1 MHLEKM
7 HFLKRHIYCSFLSMA
22 NSPKEIVLK
31 GIPASPGICHGDAM
45 LFTQINI
52 DVPLYDITEDQISKE
67 KERFEKAIIT
77 TREEILQIRDQVSNS
92 LGEDEALIFDAHLMV
107 LEDNALITETIQHL
121 EQYKQNVES
130 SFNVVVERYINF
142 FKTIE
147 DEYLRERVSDIKDV
161 SRRVLNNLV
170 GAKKN
175 GNLSAQQSRI
185 IVSEDISPSQAV
197 GFDKENLLGFITDSG
212 GATSHFVIMSRSFKI
227 PAVVGLH
234 NATEKIKQN
243 DYLLIDGYEGLVFI
257 NPTADTIKEYDRIAN
272 KQLEIERTF
281 QEELIEKTETL
292 DGHTIELMAN
302 IEASDDIS
310 KSIQDNF
317 DGIGLFRTESIYLKK
332 NGMPSEEEQFNEY
345 ASVVKNANEKPV
357 IIRTLDIGGDKL
369 INGVHDDSF
378 LGLRAIRFCLEN
390 LTIFKTQLRAILRAS
405 VFGDIRIMYP
415 MISGIEE
422 LDKAN
427 YILNEV
433 RDELLSE
440 KIEFNPNIQVGAM
453 IELPS
458 AVSIIDLLANK
469 VDFFSV
475 GTNDLIQYLMAVDR
489 MDDRVSHLYQ
499 PTHPAVLR
507 SLKTIFEQSNSNQ
520 KHVSVCGEMAGE
532 PIYAALL
539 IGLGAR
545 SLSVS
550 VSRLPEIKHYIRL
563 MNLDALKNLINELMK
578 LDQAEPIEQKLSAF
592 IEKIKQ

>member
-1 MHLEKM
+1 MTN
-7 HFLKRHIYCSFLSMA
+7 
-22 NSPKEIVLK
+22 NSKEIVLK
-31 GIPASPGICHGDAM
+31 GIPASPGICHGFAM
-45 LFTQINI
+45 LFAQINI
-52 DVPLYDITEDQISKE
+52 EIPIYRITGDEISSE
-67 KERFEKAIIT
+67 KDRFEKAIIA
-77 TREEILQIRDQVSNS
+77 TREEIIQIRDQVSNS

-121 EQYKQNVES
+121 EQNKQNVEY

-170 GAKKN
+170 GATKSGTQFTQK
-175 GNLSAQQSRI
+175 SRI
-185 IVSEDISPSQAV
+185 IVSEDITPSQAV
-197 GFDKENLLGFITDSG
+197 GFDKNNLLGFITDSG
-212 GATSHFVIMSRSFKI
+212 GATSHFVIMSRSLKI

-234 NATEKIKQN
+234 NATEKIKPN

-257 NPTADTIKEYDRIAN
+257 NPTSDTLKEYDEIAS

-281 QEELIEKTETL
+281 QEELVEKTETL
-292 DGHTIELMAN
+292 DGHSIELMAN

-310 KSIQDNF
+310 ESVQDSF

-332 NGMPSEEEQFNEY
+332 NGMPSEEEQFEEY
-345 ASVVKNANEKPV
+345 TSVAKNAKGKPV

-415 MISGIEE
+415 MISGTEE

-427 YILNEV
+427 FIFNEV
-433 RDELLSE
+433 KEELLSE
-440 KIEFNPNIQVGAM
+440 KIAFNPKIQVGAM

-458 AVSIIDLLANK
+458 AVSIIDLLAKK

-507 SLKTIFEQSNSNQ
+507 SLKVIFEQSESNQ
-520 KHVSVCGEMAGE
+520 KPVCVCGEMAGE
-532 PIYAALL
+532 PIYALLL

-545 SLSVS
+545 SLSAS
-550 VSRLPEIKHYIRL
+550 ISRLPEIKHYIRL
-563 MNLDALKNLINELMK
+563 INLGELKELINELMI

-592 IEKIKQ
+592 LEKIK

>member
-1 MHLEKM
+1 MTN
-7 HFLKRHIYCSFLSMA
+7 
-22 NSPKEIVLK
+22 NSKEVVLK
-31 GIPASPGICHGDAM
+31 GIPASPGICHGFAM
-45 LFTQINI
+45 LFAQINI
-52 DVPLYDITEDQISKE
+52 DIPVYDISEDGISIE
-67 KERFEKAIIT
+67 KERFEKAIIA
-77 TREEILQIRDQVSNS
+77 TREEIIQIRDQVSNS
-92 LGEDEALIFDAHLMV
+92 LGKDEALIFDAHLMV

-121 EQYKQNVES
+121 EQNKQNVEY

-170 GAKKN
+170 GAIKN
-175 GNLSAQQSRI
+175 GGESTQQSRI
-185 IVSEDISPSQAV
+185 IVSEDITPSQAV
-197 GFDKENLLGFITDSG
+197 GFDKNNLLGFITDSG
-212 GATSHFVIMSRSFKI
+212 GATSHFVIMSRSLKI

-234 NATEKIKQN
+234 NATEKIKPN

-257 NPTADTIKEYDRIAN
+257 NPTTETIKEYDQIAN
-272 KQLEIERTF
+272 KHLEIERTF
-281 QEELIEKTETL
+281 QEELVEETETL
-292 DGHTIELMAN
+292 DGQSIELMAN
-302 IEASDDIS
+302 IESSNDIS
-310 KSIQDNF
+310 ESVQNSF

-332 NGMPSEEEQFNEY
+332 NGMPSEEEQFEEY
-345 ASVVKNANEKPV
+345 TSVAKNTNGKPV

-415 MISGIEE
+415 MISGTEE

-427 YILNEV
+427 YIFNEV
-433 RDELLSE
+433 KEELLSE
-440 KIEFNPNIQVGAM
+440 KIAFNPDIQVGAM

-458 AVSIIDLLANK
+458 AVSIIDLLAKK

-507 SLKTIFEQSNSNQ
+507 SLKTIFEQSESNQ
-520 KHVSVCGEMAGE
+520 KPVCVCGEMAGD

-545 SLSVS
+545 SLSAS
-550 VSRLPEIKHYIRL
+550 ISRLPEIKHYIRL
-563 MNLDALKNLINELMK
+563 MNLGELKELINELMT
-578 LDQAEPIEQKLSAF
+578 LDQAEPIEQKLIAF
-592 IEKIKQ
+592 LENLKH

>member
-52 DVPLYDITEDQISKE
+52 DVPLYNIAEDQIPKE

-175 GNLSAQQSRI
+175 GNLTAQQSRI

-257 NPTADTIKEYDRIAN
+257 NPTVDTIKEYDTIAN

-292 DGHTIELMAN
+292 DGHTIELMTN

-345 ASVVKNANEKPV
+345 ASVVKNANGKPV

-433 RDELLSE
+433 KDELLSE

>member
-1 MHLEKM
+1 
-7 HFLKRHIYCSFLSMA
+7 MA
-22 NSPKEIVLK
+22 NNSKEVVLK
-31 GIPASPGICHGDAM
+31 GIPASPGICHGFAM
-45 LFTQINI
+45 LFAQINI
-52 DVPLYDITEDQISKE
+52 DIPVYDISEDGISIE
-67 KERFEKAIIT
+67 KERFEKAIIA
-77 TREEILQIRDQVSNS
+77 TREEIIQIRDQVSNS
-92 LGEDEALIFDAHLMV
+92 LGKDEALIFDAHLMV

-121 EQYKQNVES
+121 EQNKQNVEY

-170 GAKKN
+170 GAIKN
-175 GNLSAQQSRI
+175 GGQSTQQSRI
-185 IVSEDISPSQAV
+185 IVSEDITPSQAV
-197 GFDKENLLGFITDSG
+197 GFDKNNLLGFITDSG
-212 GATSHFVIMSRSFKI
+212 GATSHFVIMSRSLKI

-234 NATEKIKQN
+234 NATEKIKPN

-257 NPTADTIKEYDRIAN
+257 NPTTETIKEYDQIAN
-272 KQLEIERTF
+272 KHLEIERTF
-281 QEELIEKTETL
+281 QEELVEKTETL
-292 DGHTIELMAN
+292 DGQSIELMAN
-302 IEASDDIS
+302 IESSNDIS
-310 KSIQDNF
+310 ESVQNSF

-332 NGMPSEEEQFNEY
+332 NGMPSEEEQFEEY
-345 ASVVKNANEKPV
+345 TSVAKNTNGKPV

-415 MISGIEE
+415 MISGTEE

-427 YILNEV
+427 YIFNEV
-433 RDELLSE
+433 KEELLSE
-440 KIEFNPNIQVGAM
+440 KIAFNPDIQVGAM

-458 AVSIIDLLANK
+458 AVSIIDLLAKK

-507 SLKTIFEQSNSNQ
+507 SLKTIFEQSESNQ
-520 KHVSVCGEMAGE
+520 KPVCVCGEMAGD

-545 SLSVS
+545 SLSAS
-550 VSRLPEIKHYIRL
+550 ISRLPEIKHYIRL
-563 MNLDALKNLINELMK
+563 MNLGELKELINELMT
-578 LDQAEPIEQKLSAF
+578 LDQAEPIQQKLIAF
-592 IEKIKQ
+592 LEKLKH

>member
-1 MHLEKM
+1 MTNH
-7 HFLKRHIYCSFLSMA
+7 A
-22 NSPKEIVLK
+22 KEIVLK

-45 LFTQINI
+45 LFAQINI
-52 DVPLYDITEDQISKE
+52 DVPLYRISENEVSVE
-67 KERFEKAIIT
+67 KERFQKAILA
-77 TREEILQIRDQVSNS
+77 TREEITQIRDQVSNS

-107 LEDNALITETIQHL
+107 LEDNALITETIQHI
-121 EQYKQNVES
+121 EQNKQNVEY

-161 SRRVLNNLV
+161 SRRVLNHLV
-170 GAKKN
+170 GATKN
-175 GNLSAQQSRI
+175 TSLSTPQNRI
-185 IVSEDISPSQAV
+185 IVSEDITPSQAV
-197 GFDKENLLGFITDSG
+197 SFNKDNLLGFITDSG

-243 DYLLIDGYEGLVFI
+243 DYILIDGYEGLVFI
-257 NPTADTIKEYDRIAN
+257 NPSAETIKEYDQIAN
-272 KQLEIERTF
+272 KQREIERSF
-281 QEELIEKTETL
+281 QEELVEKTETL
-292 DGHTIELMAN
+292 DGHSIELMAN

-310 KSIQDNF
+310 ASIQDSF
-317 DGIGLFRTESIYLKK
+317 DGIGLFRTESIYLMK

-345 ASVVKNANEKPV
+345 ASVVKNTNGKPV

-405 VFGDIRIMYP
+405 IFGDIRIMYP
-415 MISGIEE
+415 MISGVEE

-427 YILNEV
+427 YILDEV
-433 RDELLSE
+433 KEELLAEEIAFDSD
-440 KIEFNPNIQVGAM
+440 IQVGAM

-507 SLKTIFEQSNSNQ
+507 SLKSIFEQSDSNQ

-539 IGLGAR
+539 IGLGAK

-563 MNLDALKNLINELMK
+563 MNLGELKELINELMT
-578 LDQAEPIEQKLSAF
+578 LDQADPIEQKLKAF
-592 IEKIKQ
+592 IEKL

>member
-1 MHLEKM
+1 MTNH
-7 HFLKRHIYCSFLSMA
+7 A
-22 NSPKEIVLK
+22 KEIVLK

-45 LFTQINI
+45 LFAQINI
-52 DVPLYDITEDQISKE
+52 DVPLYRISENEVSLE
-67 KERFEKAIIT
+67 KERFQKAILA
-77 TREEILQIRDQVSNS
+77 TREEITQIRDQVSNS

-107 LEDNALITETIQHL
+107 LEDNALITETIQHI
-121 EQYKQNVES
+121 EQNKQNVEY

-161 SRRVLNNLV
+161 SRRVLNHLV
-170 GAKKN
+170 GATKN
-175 GNLSAQQSRI
+175 TSLSTPQNRI
-185 IVSEDISPSQAV
+185 IVSEDITPSQAV
-197 GFDKENLLGFITDSG
+197 SFNKDNLLGFITDSG

-243 DYLLIDGYEGLVFI
+243 DYILIDGYEGLVFI
-257 NPTADTIKEYDRIAN
+257 NPSAETIKEYDQIAN
-272 KQLEIERTF
+272 KQREIERSF
-281 QEELIEKTETL
+281 QEELVEKTETL
-292 DGHTIELMAN
+292 DGHSIELMAN

-310 KSIQDNF
+310 ASIQDSF
-317 DGIGLFRTESIYLKK
+317 DGIGLFRTESIYLMK

-345 ASVVKNANEKPV
+345 TSVVKNTNGKPV

-405 VFGDIRIMYP
+405 IFGDIRIMYP
-415 MISGIEE
+415 MISGVEE

-427 YILNEV
+427 YILDEV
-433 RDELLSE
+433 KEELLAEEIAFDSD
-440 KIEFNPNIQVGAM
+440 IQVGAM

-507 SLKTIFEQSNSNQ
+507 SLKSIFEQSDSNQ

-539 IGLGAR
+539 IGLGAK

-563 MNLDALKNLINELMK
+563 MNLGELKELINELMT
-578 LDQAEPIEQKLSAF
+578 LDQADPIEQKLKAF
-592 IEKIKQ
+592 IEKL

>member
-1 MHLEKM
+1 MTNH
-7 HFLKRHIYCSFLSMA
+7 A
-22 NSPKEIVLK
+22 KEIVLK

-45 LFTQINI
+45 LFAQINI
-52 DVPLYDITEDQISKE
+52 DVPLYRISENEVSVE
-67 KERFEKAIIT
+67 KERFQKAILA
-77 TREEILQIRDQVSNS
+77 TREEIIQIRDQVSNS

-107 LEDNALITETIQHL
+107 LEDNALITETIQHI
-121 EQYKQNVES
+121 EQNKQNVEY

-161 SRRVLNNLV
+161 SRRVLNHLV
-170 GAKKN
+170 GATKN
-175 GNLSAQQSRI
+175 TSLSTPQNRI
-185 IVSEDISPSQAV
+185 IVSEDITPSQAV
-197 GFDKENLLGFITDSG
+197 SFNKDNLLGFITDSG

-243 DYLLIDGYEGLVFI
+243 DYILIDGYEGLVFI
-257 NPTADTIKEYDRIAN
+257 NPSAETIKEYDQIAN
-272 KQLEIERTF
+272 KQREIERSF
-281 QEELIEKTETL
+281 QEELVEKTETL
-292 DGHTIELMAN
+292 DGHNIELMAN

-310 KSIQDNF
+310 ASIQDSF
-317 DGIGLFRTESIYLKK
+317 DGIGLFRTESIYLMK

-345 ASVVKNANEKPV
+345 TSVVKNTNGKPV

-405 VFGDIRIMYP
+405 IFGDIRIMYP
-415 MISGIEE
+415 MISGVEE

-427 YILNEV
+427 YILDEIKE
-433 RDELLSE
+433 ELLAEEIAFDSD
-440 KIEFNPNIQVGAM
+440 IQVGAM

-507 SLKTIFEQSNSNQ
+507 SLKSIFEQSDSNQ

-539 IGLGAR
+539 IGLGAK

-563 MNLDALKNLINELMK
+563 MNLGELKELINELMT
-578 LDQAEPIEQKLSAF
+578 LDQADPIEQKLKAF
-592 IEKIKQ
+592 IEKL

>member
-1 MHLEKM
+1 
-7 HFLKRHIYCSFLSMA
+7 MA
-22 NSPKEIVLK
+22 NNSKEVVLK
-31 GIPASPGICHGDAM
+31 GIPASPGICHGFAM
-45 LFTQINI
+45 LFAQINI
-52 DVPLYDITEDQISKE
+52 DIPVYDISEDGISIE
-67 KERFEKAIIT
+67 KERFEKAIIA
-77 TREEILQIRDQVSNS
+77 TREEIIQIRDQVSNS
-92 LGEDEALIFDAHLMV
+92 LGKDEALIFDAHLMV

-121 EQYKQNVES
+121 EQNKQNVEY

-170 GAKKN
+170 GAIKN
-175 GNLSAQQSRI
+175 GGESTQQSRI
-185 IVSEDISPSQAV
+185 IVSEDITPSQAV
-197 GFDKENLLGFITDSG
+197 GFDKNNLLGFITDSG
-212 GATSHFVIMSRSFKI
+212 GATSHFVIMSRSLKI

-234 NATEKIKQN
+234 NATEKIKPN

-257 NPTADTIKEYDRIAN
+257 NPTTETIKEYDQIAN
-272 KQLEIERTF
+272 KHLEIERTF
-281 QEELIEKTETL
+281 QEELVEKTETL
-292 DGHTIELMAN
+292 DGQSIELMAN
-302 IEASDDIS
+302 IESSNDIS
-310 KSIQDNF
+310 ESVQNSF

-332 NGMPSEEEQFNEY
+332 NGMPSEEEQFEEY
-345 ASVVKNANEKPV
+345 TSVAKNTNGKPV

-415 MISGIEE
+415 MISGTEE

-427 YILNEV
+427 YIFNEV
-433 RDELLSE
+433 KEELLSE
-440 KIEFNPNIQVGAM
+440 KIAFNPDIQVGAM

-458 AVSIIDLLANK
+458 AVSIIDLLAKK

-507 SLKTIFEQSNSNQ
+507 SLKTIFEQSESNQ
-520 KHVSVCGEMAGE
+520 KPVCVCGEMAGD
-532 PIYAALL
+532 PIYAVLL

-545 SLSVS
+545 SLSAS
-550 VSRLPEIKHYIRL
+550 ISRLPEIKHYIRL
-563 MNLDALKNLINELMK
+563 MNLGELKELINELMT
-578 LDQAEPIEQKLSAF
+578 LDQAEPIEQKLIAF
-592 IEKIKQ
+592 LEKLKH

>member
-1 MHLEKM
+1 MTNH
-7 HFLKRHIYCSFLSMA
+7 A
-22 NSPKEIVLK
+22 KEIVLK

-45 LFTQINI
+45 LFAQINI
-52 DVPLYDITEDQISKE
+52 DVPLYRISENEVSLE
-67 KERFEKAIIT
+67 KERFQKAILA
-77 TREEILQIRDQVSNS
+77 TREEIIQIRDQVSNS

-107 LEDNALITETIQHL
+107 LEDNALITETIQHI
-121 EQYKQNVES
+121 EQNKQNVEY

-161 SRRVLNNLV
+161 SRRVLNHLV
-170 GAKKN
+170 GATKN
-175 GNLSAQQSRI
+175 TSLSTPQNRI
-185 IVSEDISPSQAV
+185 IVSEDITPSQAV
-197 GFDKENLLGFITDSG
+197 SFNKDNLLGFITDSG

-243 DYLLIDGYEGLVFI
+243 DYILIDGYEGLVFI
-257 NPTADTIKEYDRIAN
+257 NPSAETIKEYDQIAN
-272 KQLEIERTF
+272 KQREIERSF
-281 QEELIEKTETL
+281 QEELVEKTETL
-292 DGHTIELMAN
+292 DGHSIELMAN

-310 KSIQDNF
+310 ASIQDSF
-317 DGIGLFRTESIYLKK
+317 DGIGLFRTESIYLMK

-345 ASVVKNANEKPV
+345 ASVVKNTNGKPV

-405 VFGDIRIMYP
+405 IFGDIRIMYP
-415 MISGIEE
+415 MISGVEE

-427 YILNEV
+427 YILDEV
-433 RDELLSE
+433 KEELLAEEIAFDSD
-440 KIEFNPNIQVGAM
+440 IQVGAM

-507 SLKTIFEQSNSNQ
+507 SLKSIFEQSDSNQ

-539 IGLGAR
+539 IGLGAK

-563 MNLDALKNLINELMK
+563 MNLGELKELINELMT
-578 LDQAEPIEQKLSAF
+578 LDQADPIEQKLKAF
-592 IEKIKQ
+592 IEKL

>member
-1 MHLEKM
+1 
-7 HFLKRHIYCSFLSMA
+7 MA
-22 NSPKEIVLK
+22 NNSKEVVLK
-31 GIPASPGICHGDAM
+31 GIPASPGICHGFAM
-45 LFTQINI
+45 LFAQINI
-52 DVPLYDITEDQISKE
+52 DIPVYDISEDGISIE
-67 KERFEKAIIT
+67 KERFEKAIIA
-77 TREEILQIRDQVSNS
+77 TREEIIQIRDQVSNS
-92 LGEDEALIFDAHLMV
+92 LGKDEALIFDAHLMV

-121 EQYKQNVES
+121 EQNKQNVEY

-170 GAKKN
+170 GAIKN
-175 GNLSAQQSRI
+175 GGQSTQQSRI
-185 IVSEDISPSQAV
+185 IVSEDITPSQAV
-197 GFDKENLLGFITDSG
+197 GFDKNNLLGFITDSG
-212 GATSHFVIMSRSFKI
+212 GATSHFVIMSRSLKI

-234 NATEKIKQN
+234 NATEKIKPN

-257 NPTADTIKEYDRIAN
+257 NPTTETIKEYDQIAN
-272 KQLEIERTF
+272 KHLEIERTF
-281 QEELIEKTETL
+281 QEELVEETETL
-292 DGHTIELMAN
+292 DGQSIELMAN
-302 IEASDDIS
+302 IESSNDIS
-310 KSIQDNF
+310 ESVQNSF

-332 NGMPSEEEQFNEY
+332 NGMPSEEEQFEEY
-345 ASVVKNANEKPV
+345 ASVAKNTNGKPV

-415 MISGIEE
+415 MISGTEE

-427 YILNEV
+427 YIFNEV
-433 RDELLSE
+433 KEELLSE
-440 KIEFNPNIQVGAM
+440 KIAFNPDIQVGAM

-458 AVSIIDLLANK
+458 AVSIIDLLAKK

-507 SLKTIFEQSNSNQ
+507 SLKTIFEQSESNQ
-520 KHVSVCGEMAGE
+520 KPVCVCGEMAGD

-545 SLSVS
+545 SLSAS
-550 VSRLPEIKHYIRL
+550 ISRLPEIKHYIRL
-563 MNLDALKNLINELMK
+563 MNLGELKELINELMT
-578 LDQAEPIEQKLSAF
+578 LDQAEPIEQKLIAF
-592 IEKIKQ
+592 LENLKH

>member
-1 MHLEKM
+1 MHLVKM
-7 HFLKRHIYCSFLSMA
+7 LFSKRHIFSSFLSMA
-22 NSPKEIVLK
+22 NTPKEIVLK
-31 GIPASPGICHGDAM
+31 GIPASPGICHGSAT

-52 DVPLYDITEDQISKE
+52 DIPLYTISPDQIQKE
-67 KERFEKAIIT
+67 KERFEKAIIS
-77 TREEILQIRDQVSNS
+77 TREEILLIRNKVSKS

-107 LEDNALITETIQHL
+107 LEDNALITETVQHI
-121 EQYKQNVES
+121 ERNKQNVEYG
-130 SFNVVVERYINF
+130 FNLVVERYINF

-147 DEYLRERVSDIKDV
+147 DEYLRERISDIKDV
-161 SRRVLNNLV
+161 SRRVLNNLI
-170 GAKKN
+170 GTDN
-175 GNLSAQQSRI
+175 NSIQSSKQNRI
-185 IVSEDISPSQAV
+185 IVSEDITPSQAV
-197 GFDKENLLGFITDSG
+197 GFDKNKLLGFITDTG
-212 GATSHFVIMSRSFKI
+212 GATSHFVIISRSFKI

-234 NATEKIKQN
+234 NATEKISQS
-243 DYLLIDGYEGLVFI
+243 DYLLIDGYEGLVYI
-257 NPTADTIKEYDRIAN
+257 NPTKDTIKEYDRLAN

-281 QEELIEKTETL
+281 HEELVEKTETL
-292 DGHTIELMAN
+292 DGHSIELMAN
-302 IEASDDIS
+302 IEASDHIS
-310 KSIQDNF
+310 ESIQNSF

-332 NGMPSEEEQFNEY
+332 NNMPSEEEQFKEY
-345 ASVVKNANEKPV
+345 ASVIKNTKDKPV

-433 RDELLSE
+433 KDELLSE
-440 KIEFNPNIQVGAM
+440 KIDFNKKILVGAM

-458 AVSIIDLLANK
+458 AVSIIDLLAKK

-475 GTNDLIQYLMAVDR
+475 GTNDLIQYLLAVDR

-507 SLKTIFEQSNSNQ
+507 SLLTIFEQSDRNQ
-520 KHVSVCGEMAGE
+520 KHVSICGEMAGE

-539 IGLGAR
+539 IGLGAK

-563 MNLDALKNLINELMK
+563 MNLGELKKLTNHLMT
-578 LDQAEPIEQKLSAF
+578 LDQAELIEQKLYTFLENLKS
-592 IEKIKQ
+592 

>member
-1 MHLEKM
+1 
-7 HFLKRHIYCSFLSMA
+7 
-22 NSPKEIVLK
+22 
-31 GIPASPGICHGDAM
+31 M
-45 LFTQINI
+45 LFAQINI
-52 DVPLYDITEDQISKE
+52 EIPIYRITGDEISSE
-67 KERFEKAIIT
+67 KDRFEKAIIA
-77 TREEILQIRDQVSNS
+77 TREEIIQIRDQVSNS

-121 EQYKQNVES
+121 EQNKQNVEY

-170 GAKKN
+170 GATKS
-175 GNLSAQQSRI
+175 GTQFTQQSRI
-185 IVSEDISPSQAV
+185 IVSEDITPSQAV
-197 GFDKENLLGFITDSG
+197 GFDKNNLLGFITDSG
-212 GATSHFVIMSRSFKI
+212 GATSHFVIMSRSLKI

-234 NATEKIKQN
+234 NATEKIKPN

-257 NPTADTIKEYDRIAN
+257 NPTSDTLKEYDEIAS

-281 QEELIEKTETL
+281 QEELVEKTETL
-292 DGHTIELMAN
+292 DGHSIELMAN

-310 KSIQDNF
+310 ESVQDSF

-332 NGMPSEEEQFNEY
+332 NGMPSEEEQFEEY
-345 ASVVKNANEKPV
+345 TSVAKNAKGKPV

-415 MISGIEE
+415 MISGTEE

-427 YILNEV
+427 FIFNEV
-433 RDELLSE
+433 KEELLSE
-440 KIEFNPNIQVGAM
+440 KIAFNPKIQVGAM

-458 AVSIIDLLANK
+458 AVSIIDLLAKK

-507 SLKTIFEQSNSNQ
+507 SLKVIFEQSESNQ
-520 KHVSVCGEMAGE
+520 KPVCVCGEMAGE
-532 PIYAALL
+532 PIYALLL

-545 SLSVS
+545 SLSAS
-550 VSRLPEIKHYIRL
+550 ISRLPEIKHYIRL
-563 MNLDALKNLINELMK
+563 INLGELKELINELMT

-592 IEKIKQ
+592 LEKIK

>member
-1 MHLEKM
+1 
-7 HFLKRHIYCSFLSMA
+7 MA
-22 NSPKEIVLK
+22 NNSKEVVLK
-31 GIPASPGICHGDAM
+31 GIPASPGICHGFAM
-45 LFTQINI
+45 LFAQINI
-52 DVPLYDITEDQISKE
+52 DIPVYDIFEDGISIE
-67 KERFEKAIIT
+67 KERFEKAIIA
-77 TREEILQIRDQVSNS
+77 TREEIIRIRDQVSNS
-92 LGEDEALIFDAHLMV
+92 LGKDEALIFDAHLMV

-121 EQYKQNVES
+121 EQNKQNVEY
-130 SFNVVVERYINF
+130 SFNVVVEHYINF

-170 GAKKN
+170 GAIKN
-175 GNLSAQQSRI
+175 GGQSTQQSRI
-185 IVSEDISPSQAV
+185 IVSEDITPSQAV
-197 GFDKENLLGFITDSG
+197 GFDKNNLLGFITDSG
-212 GATSHFVIMSRSFKI
+212 GATSHFVIMSRSLKI

-234 NATEKIKQN
+234 NATEKIKPN

-257 NPTADTIKEYDRIAN
+257 NPTTETIKEYDQIAN
-272 KQLEIERTF
+272 KHLEIERTF
-281 QEELIEKTETL
+281 QEELVEKTETL
-292 DGHTIELMAN
+292 DGQSIELMAN
-302 IEASDDIS
+302 IESSNDIS
-310 KSIQDNF
+310 ESVQNSF

-332 NGMPSEEEQFNEY
+332 NGMPSEEEQFEEY
-345 ASVVKNANEKPV
+345 NSVAKNTNGKPV

-415 MISGIEE
+415 MISGTEE

-427 YILNEV
+427 YIFNEV
-433 RDELLSE
+433 KEELLSE
-440 KIEFNPNIQVGAM
+440 KIAFNPDIQVGAM

-458 AVSIIDLLANK
+458 AVSIIDLLAKK

-507 SLKTIFEQSNSNQ
+507 SLKTIFEQSESNQ
-520 KHVSVCGEMAGE
+520 KPVCVCGEMAGD

-545 SLSVS
+545 SLSAS
-550 VSRLPEIKHYIRL
+550 ISRLPEIKHFIRL
-563 MNLDALKNLINELMK
+563 MNLGELKKLINELMT
-578 LDQAEPIEQKLSAF
+578 LDQAEPIEQKLIAF
-592 IEKIKQ
+592 LENLKH

>member
-1 MHLEKM
+1 
-7 HFLKRHIYCSFLSMA
+7 MA
-22 NSPKEIVLK
+22 NNSKEVVLK
-31 GIPASPGICHGDAM
+31 GIPASPGICHGFAM
-45 LFTQINI
+45 LFAQINI
-52 DVPLYDITEDQISKE
+52 DIPVYDISEDGISIE
-67 KERFEKAIIT
+67 KERFEKAIIA
-77 TREEILQIRDQVSNS
+77 TREEIIQIRDQVSNS
-92 LGEDEALIFDAHLMV
+92 LGKDEALIFDAHLMV

-121 EQYKQNVES
+121 EQNKQNVEY

-170 GAKKN
+170 GAIKN
-175 GNLSAQQSRI
+175 GGQSTQQSRI
-185 IVSEDISPSQAV
+185 IVSEDITPSQAV
-197 GFDKENLLGFITDSG
+197 GFDKNNLLGFITDSG
-212 GATSHFVIMSRSFKI
+212 GATSHFVIMSRSLKI

-234 NATEKIKQN
+234 NATEKIKPN

-257 NPTADTIKEYDRIAN
+257 NPTTETIKEYDQIAN
-272 KQLEIERTF
+272 KHLEIERTF
-281 QEELIEKTETL
+281 QEELVEKTETL
-292 DGHTIELMAN
+292 DGQSIELMAN
-302 IEASDDIS
+302 IESSNDIS
-310 KSIQDNF
+310 ESVQNSF

-332 NGMPSEEEQFNEY
+332 NGMPSEEEQFEEY
-345 ASVVKNANEKPV
+345 TSVAKNTNGKPV

-415 MISGIEE
+415 MISGTEE

-427 YILNEV
+427 YIFNEV
-433 RDELLSE
+433 KEELLSE
-440 KIEFNPNIQVGAM
+440 KIAFNPDIQVGAM

-458 AVSIIDLLANK
+458 AVSIIDLLAKK

-507 SLKTIFEQSNSNQ
+507 SLKTIFEQSESNQ
-520 KHVSVCGEMAGE
+520 KPVCVCGEMAGD

-545 SLSVS
+545 SLSAS
-550 VSRLPEIKHYIRL
+550 ISRLPEIKHYIRL
-563 MNLDALKNLINELMK
+563 MNLGELKELINELMT
-578 LDQAEPIEQKLSAF
+578 LDQAEPIEQKLIAF
-592 IEKIKQ
+592 LENLKH

>member
-1 MHLEKM
+1 
-7 HFLKRHIYCSFLSMA
+7 
-22 NSPKEIVLK
+22 
-31 GIPASPGICHGDAM
+31 
-45 LFTQINI
+45 
-52 DVPLYDITEDQISKE
+52 
-67 KERFEKAIIT
+67 
-77 TREEILQIRDQVSNS
+77 
-92 LGEDEALIFDAHLMV
+92 
-107 LEDNALITETIQHL
+107 
-121 EQYKQNVES
+121 
-130 SFNVVVERYINF
+130 
-142 FKTIE
+142 
-147 DEYLRERVSDIKDV
+147 
-161 SRRVLNNLV
+161 
-170 GAKKN
+170 
-175 GNLSAQQSRI
+175 
-185 IVSEDISPSQAV
+185 
-197 GFDKENLLGFITDSG
+197 
-212 GATSHFVIMSRSFKI
+212 MSRSLKI

-234 NATEKIKQN
+234 NATEKIKPN

-257 NPTADTIKEYDRIAN
+257 NPTSDTLKEYDEIAS

-281 QEELIEKTETL
+281 QEELVEKTETL
-292 DGHTIELMAN
+292 DGHSIELMAN

-310 KSIQDNF
+310 ESVQDSF

-332 NGMPSEEEQFNEY
+332 NGMPSEEEQFEEY
-345 ASVVKNANEKPV
+345 TSVAKNAKGKPV

-415 MISGIEE
+415 MISGTEE

-427 YILNEV
+427 FIFNEV
-433 RDELLSE
+433 KEQLLSE
-440 KIEFNPNIQVGAM
+440 KIAFNPKIQVGAM

-458 AVSIIDLLANK
+458 AVSIIDLLAKK

-507 SLKTIFEQSNSNQ
+507 SLKVIFEQSESNQ
-520 KHVSVCGEMAGE
+520 KPVCVCGEMAGE
-532 PIYAALL
+532 PIYALLL

-545 SLSVS
+545 SLSAS
-550 VSRLPEIKHYIRL
+550 ISRLPEIKHYIRL
-563 MNLDALKNLINELMK
+563 INLGELKELINELMT

-592 IEKIKQ
+592 LEKIK

>member
-1 MHLEKM
+1 MTNH
-7 HFLKRHIYCSFLSMA
+7 A
-22 NSPKEIVLK
+22 KEIVLK

-45 LFTQINI
+45 LFAQINI
-52 DVPLYDITEDQISKE
+52 DVPLYRISENEVSVE
-67 KERFEKAIIT
+67 KERFQKAILA
-77 TREEILQIRDQVSNS
+77 TREEIIQIRDQVSNS

-107 LEDNALITETIQHL
+107 LEDNALITETIQHI
-121 EQYKQNVES
+121 EQNKQNVEY

-147 DEYLRERVSDIKDV
+147 DEYLKERVSDIKDV
-161 SRRVLNNLV
+161 SRRVLNHLV
-170 GAKKN
+170 GATKN
-175 GNLSAQQSRI
+175 TSLSTPQNRI
-185 IVSEDISPSQAV
+185 IVSEDITPSQAV
-197 GFDKENLLGFITDSG
+197 SFNKDNLLGFITDSG

-243 DYLLIDGYEGLVFI
+243 DYILIDGYEGLVFI
-257 NPTADTIKEYDRIAN
+257 NPSAETIKEYDQIAN
-272 KQLEIERTF
+272 KQREIERSF
-281 QEELIEKTETL
+281 QEELVEKTETL
-292 DGHTIELMAN
+292 DGHNIELMAN

-310 KSIQDNF
+310 ASIQDSF
-317 DGIGLFRTESIYLKK
+317 DGIGLFRTESIYLMK

-345 ASVVKNANEKPV
+345 TSIVKNTNGKPV

-405 VFGDIRIMYP
+405 IFGDIRIMYP
-415 MISGIEE
+415 MISGVEE

-427 YILNEV
+427 YILDEIKE
-433 RDELLSE
+433 ELLAEEIAFDSD
-440 KIEFNPNIQVGAM
+440 IQVGAM

-507 SLKTIFEQSNSNQ
+507 SLKSIFEQSDSNQ

-539 IGLGAR
+539 IGLGAK

-563 MNLDALKNLINELMK
+563 MNLGELKELINELMT
-578 LDQAEPIEQKLSAF
+578 LDQADPIEQKLKAF
-592 IEKIKQ
+592 IEKL

>member
-1 MHLEKM
+1 MTNH
-7 HFLKRHIYCSFLSMA
+7 A
-22 NSPKEIVLK
+22 KEIVLK

-45 LFTQINI
+45 LFAQINI
-52 DVPLYDITEDQISKE
+52 DVPLYRISENEVSLE
-67 KERFEKAIIT
+67 KERFQKAILA
-77 TREEILQIRDQVSNS
+77 TREEITQIRDQVSNS

-107 LEDNALITETIQHL
+107 LEDNALITETIQHI
-121 EQYKQNVES
+121 EQNKQNVEY

-161 SRRVLNNLV
+161 SRRVLNHLV
-170 GAKKN
+170 GATKN
-175 GNLSAQQSRI
+175 TSLSTPQNRI
-185 IVSEDISPSQAV
+185 IVSEDITPSQAV
-197 GFDKENLLGFITDSG
+197 SFNKDNLLGFITDSG

-243 DYLLIDGYEGLVFI
+243 DYILIDGYEGLVFI
-257 NPTADTIKEYDRIAN
+257 NPSAETIKEYDQIAN
-272 KQLEIERTF
+272 KQREIERSF
-281 QEELIEKTETL
+281 QEELVEKTETL
-292 DGHTIELMAN
+292 DGHSIELMAN

-310 KSIQDNF
+310 ASIQDSF
-317 DGIGLFRTESIYLKK
+317 DGIGLFRTESIYLMK
-332 NGMPSEEEQFNEY
+332 NGLPSEEEQFNEY
-345 ASVVKNANEKPV
+345 ASVVKNTNGKPV

-405 VFGDIRIMYP
+405 IFGDIRIMYP
-415 MISGIEE
+415 MISGVEE

-427 YILNEV
+427 YILDEV
-433 RDELLSE
+433 KEELLAEEIAFDSD
-440 KIEFNPNIQVGAM
+440 IQVGAM

-507 SLKTIFEQSNSNQ
+507 SLKSIFEQSDSNQ

-539 IGLGAR
+539 IGLGAK

-563 MNLDALKNLINELMK
+563 MNLGELKELINELMT
-578 LDQAEPIEQKLSAF
+578 LDQADPIEQKLKAF
-592 IEKIKQ
+592 IEKL

>member
-1 MHLEKM
+1 MTN
-7 HFLKRHIYCSFLSMA
+7 
-22 NSPKEIVLK
+22 NSKEIVLK
-31 GIPASPGICHGDAM
+31 GIPASPGICHGFAM
-45 LFTQINI
+45 LFAQINI
-52 DVPLYDITEDQISKE
+52 EIPIYRITGDEISSE
-67 KERFEKAIIT
+67 KDRFEKAIIA
-77 TREEILQIRDQVSNS
+77 TREEIIQIRDQVSNS

-121 EQYKQNVES
+121 EQNKQNVEY

-170 GAKKN
+170 GATKS
-175 GNLSAQQSRI
+175 GTQFTQQSRI
-185 IVSEDISPSQAV
+185 IVSEDITPSQAV
-197 GFDKENLLGFITDSG
+197 GFDKNNLLGFITDSG
-212 GATSHFVIMSRSFKI
+212 GATSHFVIMSRSLKI

-234 NATEKIKQN
+234 NATEKIKPN

-257 NPTADTIKEYDRIAN
+257 NPTSDTLKEYDEIAS

-281 QEELIEKTETL
+281 QEELVEKTETL
-292 DGHTIELMAN
+292 DGHSIELMAN

-310 KSIQDNF
+310 ESVQDSF

-332 NGMPSEEEQFNEY
+332 NGMPSEEEQFEEY
-345 ASVVKNANEKPV
+345 TSVAKNAKGKPV

-415 MISGIEE
+415 MISGTEE

-427 YILNEV
+427 FIFNEV
-433 RDELLSE
+433 KEELLSE
-440 KIEFNPNIQVGAM
+440 KIAFNPKIQVGAM

-458 AVSIIDLLANK
+458 AVSIIDLLAKK

-507 SLKTIFEQSNSNQ
+507 SLKVIFEQSESNQ
-520 KHVSVCGEMAGE
+520 KPVCVCGEMAGE
-532 PIYAALL
+532 PIYALLL

-545 SLSVS
+545 SLSAS
-550 VSRLPEIKHYIRL
+550 ISRLPEIKHYIRL
-563 MNLDALKNLINELMK
+563 INLGELKELINELMT

-592 IEKIKQ
+592 LEKIK

>member
-1 MHLEKM
+1 MTKH
-7 HFLKRHIYCSFLSMA
+7 S
-22 NSPKEIVLK
+22 KEIVLK

-45 LFTQINI
+45 LFAQINI
-52 DVPLYDITEDQISKE
+52 DVPLYRISENEVSVE
-67 KERFEKAIIT
+67 KERFQKAILA
-77 TREEILQIRDQVSNS
+77 TREEIIQIRDQVSNS

-107 LEDNALITETIQHL
+107 LEDNALITETIQHI
-121 EQYKQNVES
+121 EQNKQNVEY

-161 SRRVLNNLV
+161 SRRVLNHLV
-170 GAKKN
+170 GATKN
-175 GNLSAQQSRI
+175 TSLSTPQNRI
-185 IVSEDISPSQAV
+185 IVSEDITPSQAV
-197 GFDKENLLGFITDSG
+197 SFNKDNLLGFITDSG

-243 DYLLIDGYEGLVFI
+243 DYILIDGYEGLVFI
-257 NPTADTIKEYDRIAN
+257 NPSAETIKEYDQIAN
-272 KQLEIERTF
+272 KQREIERSF
-281 QEELIEKTETL
+281 QEELVEKTETL
-292 DGHTIELMAN
+292 DGHSIELMAN

-310 KSIQDNF
+310 ASIQDSF
-317 DGIGLFRTESIYLKK
+317 DGIGLFRTESIYLMK

-345 ASVVKNANEKPV
+345 ASVVKNTNGKPV

-405 VFGDIRIMYP
+405 IFGDIRIMYP
-415 MISGIEE
+415 MISGVEE

-427 YILNEV
+427 YILDEV
-433 RDELLSE
+433 KEELLAQEIAFDSD
-440 KIEFNPNIQVGAM
+440 IQVGAM

-507 SLKTIFEQSNSNQ
+507 SLKSIFEQSDSNQ

-539 IGLGAR
+539 IGLGAK

-563 MNLDALKNLINELMK
+563 MNLGELKELINELMT
-578 LDQAEPIEQKLSAF
+578 LDQADPIEQKLKAF
-592 IEKIKQ
+592 IEKL

>member
-1 MHLEKM
+1 
-7 HFLKRHIYCSFLSMA
+7 MA
-22 NSPKEIVLK
+22 NNSKEIVLK
-31 GIPASPGICHGDAM
+31 GIPASPGICHGFAM
-45 LFTQINI
+45 LVAQINI
-52 DVPLYDITEDQISKE
+52 DIPVYDISEDGISIE
-67 KERFEKAIIT
+67 KERFEKAIIA
-77 TREEILQIRDQVSNS
+77 TREEIIQIRDQVSNS
-92 LGEDEALIFDAHLMV
+92 LGKDEALIFDAHLMV

-121 EQYKQNVES
+121 EQNKQNVEY

-170 GAKKN
+170 GAIKN
-175 GNLSAQQSRI
+175 GGQSTQQSRI
-185 IVSEDISPSQAV
+185 IVSEDITPSQAV
-197 GFDKENLLGFITDSG
+197 GFDKNNLLGFITDSG
-212 GATSHFVIMSRSFKI
+212 GATSHFVIMSRSLKI

-234 NATEKIKQN
+234 NATEKIKPN

-257 NPTADTIKEYDRIAN
+257 NPTTETIKEYDQIAN
-272 KQLEIERTF
+272 KHLEIERTF
-281 QEELIEKTETL
+281 QEELVEETETL
-292 DGHTIELMAN
+292 DGQSIELMAN
-302 IEASDDIS
+302 IESSNDIS
-310 KSIQDNF
+310 ESVQNSF

-332 NGMPSEEEQFNEY
+332 NGMPSEEEQFEEY
-345 ASVVKNANEKPV
+345 TSVAKNTNGKPV

-415 MISGIEE
+415 MISGTEE

-427 YILNEV
+427 YIFNEV
-433 RDELLSE
+433 KEELLSE
-440 KIEFNPNIQVGAM
+440 KVAFNPDIQVGAM

-458 AVSIIDLLANK
+458 AVSIIDLLAKK

-507 SLKTIFEQSNSNQ
+507 SLKTIFEQSESNQ
-520 KHVSVCGEMAGE
+520 KPVCVCGEMAGD

-545 SLSVS
+545 SLSAS
-550 VSRLPEIKHYIRL
+550 ISRLPEIKHYIRL
-563 MNLDALKNLINELMK
+563 MNLGELKELINELMT
-578 LDQAEPIEQKLSAF
+578 LDQAEPIEQKLIAF
-592 IEKIKQ
+592 LEKLKH

>member
-1 MHLEKM
+1 
-7 HFLKRHIYCSFLSMA
+7 MA
-22 NSPKEIVLK
+22 NNSKEVVLK
-31 GIPASPGICHGDAM
+31 GIPASPGICHGFAM
-45 LFTQINI
+45 LFAQINI
-52 DVPLYDITEDQISKE
+52 DIPVYDISEDGISIE
-67 KERFEKAIIT
+67 KERFEKAIIA
-77 TREEILQIRDQVSNS
+77 TREEIIQIRDQVSNS
-92 LGEDEALIFDAHLMV
+92 LGKDEALIFDAHLMV

-121 EQYKQNVES
+121 EQNKQNVEY

-170 GAKKN
+170 GAIKN
-175 GNLSAQQSRI
+175 GGESTQQSRI
-185 IVSEDISPSQAV
+185 IVSEDITPSQAV
-197 GFDKENLLGFITDSG
+197 GFDKNNLLGFITDSG
-212 GATSHFVIMSRSFKI
+212 GATSHFVIMSRSLKI

-234 NATEKIKQN
+234 NATEKIKPN

-257 NPTADTIKEYDRIAN
+257 NPTTETIKEYDQIAN
-272 KQLEIERTF
+272 KHLEIERTF
-281 QEELIEKTETL
+281 QEELVEKTETL
-292 DGHTIELMAN
+292 DGQSIELMAN
-302 IEASDDIS
+302 IESSNDIS
-310 KSIQDNF
+310 ESVQNSF

-332 NGMPSEEEQFNEY
+332 NGMPSEEEQFEEY
-345 ASVVKNANEKPV
+345 TSVAKNTNGKPV

-415 MISGIEE
+415 MISGTEE

-427 YILNEV
+427 YIFNEV
-433 RDELLSE
+433 KEELLSE
-440 KIEFNPNIQVGAM
+440 KIAFNPDIQVGAM

-458 AVSIIDLLANK
+458 AVSIIDLLAKK

-507 SLKTIFEQSNSNQ
+507 SLKTIFEQSESNQ
-520 KHVSVCGEMAGE
+520 KPVCVCGEMAGD

-545 SLSVS
+545 SLSAS
-550 VSRLPEIKHYIRL
+550 ISRLPEIKHYIRL
-563 MNLDALKNLINELMK
+563 MNLGELKELINELMT
-578 LDQAEPIEQKLSAF
+578 LDQAEPIEQKLIAF
-592 IEKIKQ
+592 LENLKH

>member
-1 MHLEKM
+1 
-7 HFLKRHIYCSFLSMA
+7 MA
-22 NSPKEIVLK
+22 NNSKEVVLK
-31 GIPASPGICHGDAM
+31 GIPASPGICHGFAM
-45 LFTQINI
+45 LFAQINI
-52 DVPLYDITEDQISKE
+52 DIPVYDISEDGISIE
-67 KERFEKAIIT
+67 KERFEKAIIA
-77 TREEILQIRDQVSNS
+77 TREEIIQIRDQVSNS
-92 LGEDEALIFDAHLMV
+92 LGKDEALIFDAHLMV

-121 EQYKQNVES
+121 EQNKQNVEY

-170 GAKKN
+170 GAIKN
-175 GNLSAQQSRI
+175 GGESTQQSRI
-185 IVSEDISPSQAV
+185 IVSEDITPSQAV
-197 GFDKENLLGFITDSG
+197 GFDKNNLLGFITDSG
-212 GATSHFVIMSRSFKI
+212 GATSHFVIMSRSLKI

-234 NATEKIKQN
+234 NATEKIKPN

-257 NPTADTIKEYDRIAN
+257 NPTTETIKEYDQIAN
-272 KQLEIERTF
+272 KHLEIERTF
-281 QEELIEKTETL
+281 QEELVEETETL
-292 DGHTIELMAN
+292 DGQSIELMAN
-302 IEASDDIS
+302 IESSNDIS
-310 KSIQDNF
+310 ESVQNSF

-332 NGMPSEEEQFNEY
+332 NGMPSEEEQFEEY
-345 ASVVKNANEKPV
+345 ASVAKNTNGKPV

-415 MISGIEE
+415 MISGTEE

-427 YILNEV
+427 YIFNEV
-433 RDELLSE
+433 KEELLSE
-440 KIEFNPNIQVGAM
+440 KIAFNPDIQVGAM

-458 AVSIIDLLANK
+458 AVSIIDLLAKK

-507 SLKTIFEQSNSNQ
+507 SLKTIFEQSESNQ
-520 KHVSVCGEMAGE
+520 KPVCVCGEMAGD

-545 SLSVS
+545 SLSAS
-550 VSRLPEIKHYIRL
+550 ISRLPEIKHYIRL
-563 MNLDALKNLINELMK
+563 MNLGELKELINELMT
-578 LDQAEPIEQKLSAF
+578 LDQAEPIEQKLIAF
-592 IEKIKQ
+592 LENLKH

>member
-1 MHLEKM
+1 MTN
-7 HFLKRHIYCSFLSMA
+7 
-22 NSPKEIVLK
+22 NSKEIVLK
-31 GIPASPGICHGDAM
+31 GIPASPGICHGFAM
-45 LFTQINI
+45 LFAQINI
-52 DVPLYDITEDQISKE
+52 EIPIYRITGDEISSE
-67 KERFEKAIIT
+67 KDRFEKAIIA
-77 TREEILQIRDQVSNS
+77 TREEIIQIRDQVSNS

-121 EQYKQNVES
+121 EHNKQNVEY

-170 GAKKN
+170 GATKS
-175 GNLSAQQSRI
+175 GTQFTQQSRI
-185 IVSEDISPSQAV
+185 IVSEDITPSQAV
-197 GFDKENLLGFITDSG
+197 GFDKNNLLGFITDSG
-212 GATSHFVIMSRSFKI
+212 GATSHFVIMSRSLKI

-234 NATEKIKQN
+234 NATEKIKPN

-257 NPTADTIKEYDRIAN
+257 NPTSDTLKEYDEIAS

-281 QEELIEKTETL
+281 QEELVEKTETL
-292 DGHTIELMAN
+292 DGHSIELMAN

-310 KSIQDNF
+310 ESVQDSF

-332 NGMPSEEEQFNEY
+332 NGMPSEEEQFEEY
-345 ASVVKNANEKPV
+345 TSVAKNAKGKPV

-415 MISGIEE
+415 MISGTEE

-427 YILNEV
+427 FIFNEV
-433 RDELLSE
+433 KEELLSE
-440 KIEFNPNIQVGAM
+440 KIAFNPKIQVGAM

-458 AVSIIDLLANK
+458 AVSIIDLLAKK

-507 SLKTIFEQSNSNQ
+507 SLKVIFEQSESNQ
-520 KHVSVCGEMAGE
+520 KPVCVCGEMAGE
-532 PIYAALL
+532 PIYALLL

-545 SLSVS
+545 SLSAS
-550 VSRLPEIKHYIRL
+550 ISRLPEIKHYIRL
-563 MNLDALKNLINELMK
+563 INLGELKELINELMT

-592 IEKIKQ
+592 LEKIK

>member
-1 MHLEKM
+1 MTNH
-7 HFLKRHIYCSFLSMA
+7 A
-22 NSPKEIVLK
+22 KEIVLK

-45 LFTQINI
+45 LFAQINI
-52 DVPLYDITEDQISKE
+52 DVPLYRISENEVSVE
-67 KERFEKAIIT
+67 KERFQKAILA
-77 TREEILQIRDQVSNS
+77 TREEIIQIRDQVSNS

-107 LEDNALITETIQHL
+107 LEDNALITETIQHI
-121 EQYKQNVES
+121 EQNKQNVEY

-147 DEYLRERVSDIKDV
+147 DEYLKERVSDIKDV
-161 SRRVLNNLV
+161 SRRVLNHLV
-170 GAKKN
+170 GATKN
-175 GNLSAQQSRI
+175 TSLSTSQNRI
-185 IVSEDISPSQAV
+185 IVSEDITPSQAV
-197 GFDKENLLGFITDSG
+197 SFNKDNLLGFITDSG

-243 DYLLIDGYEGLVFI
+243 DYILIDGYEGLVFI
-257 NPTADTIKEYDRIAN
+257 NPSAETIKEYDQIAN
-272 KQLEIERTF
+272 KQREIERSF
-281 QEELIEKTETL
+281 QEELVEKTETL
-292 DGHTIELMAN
+292 DGHNIELMAN

-310 KSIQDNF
+310 ASIQDSF
-317 DGIGLFRTESIYLKK
+317 DGIGLFRTESIYLMK
-332 NGMPSEEEQFNEY
+332 NGLPSEEEQFNEY
-345 ASVVKNANEKPV
+345 ASVVKNTNGKPV

-405 VFGDIRIMYP
+405 IFGDIRIMYP
-415 MISGIEE
+415 MISGVEE

-427 YILNEV
+427 YILDEV
-433 RDELLSE
+433 KEELLAEEIAFDSD
-440 KIEFNPNIQVGAM
+440 IQVGAM

-507 SLKTIFEQSNSNQ
+507 SLKSIFEQSDSNQ

-539 IGLGAR
+539 IGLGAK

-563 MNLDALKNLINELMK
+563 MNLGELKELINELMT
-578 LDQAEPIEQKLSAF
+578 LDQADPIEQKLKAF
-592 IEKIKQ
+592 IEKL